1 MPCPPLDMFLC
12 RLLGPS
18 DVSLPAPP
26 FQRRHSD
33 VIATYLDD
41 VVLGREVKPDPPKKE
56 GDWGE
61 RWDFRTLDVVLRKKR
76 NKSEMRDS
84 FSAQFFSVTPQCSRV
99 MSILGN

>member
-1 MPCPPLDMFLC
+1 MFLC
-12 RLLGPS
+12 RLLGRS

-26 FQRRHSD
+26 FQTHHSG
-33 VIATYLDD
+33 VIVTAAYLDD
-41 VVLGREVKPDPPKKE
+41 VVLGGEIKPDPPKKE

-61 RWDFRTLDVVLRKKR
+61 RWDFRALDVVLRKKR

-84 FSAQFFSVTPQCSRV
+84 FSAQIFSVAPECSRV